1 MISDVKYA
9 LRWLR
14 RSPGF
19 ALVAILSLGLGIGAN
34 TAMFSLVDAVL
45 LRPLPVSDPSTL
57 VDVFTNSSDGD
68 EYATTSYP
76 DLLDLKAQNSVFT
89 DMTAYTPMLA
99 PLNMGDRARLVMG
112 QLVTANH
119 FDFFGIRPAL
129 GRAFQAA
136 DDAEGAP
143 RVAVISHRMWMR
155 DFAGDPSVVG
165 RTLQIR
171 GLPFTIIGVA
181 PRSFTGVIPMLAPE
195 LWLHVSQ
202 SEEVEPAGIND
213 SVPSP
218 VGRTRIER
226 RGSRWLFVK
235 GRLKPGASAAD
246 ANANVAV
253 IGAQLATSYPETNRT
268 RRMSAFPT
276 SQVRLLVPQA
286 SGPLSMGSIAVMA
299 IVGLVL
305 LIACANVAGMLLA
318 RASARMREISVRL
331 AIGAS
336 RAHIVRQMLVE
347 GIVLSVLGALVAV
360 VLAWTLIRA
369 LVSMPL
375 PLPAS
380 IALDVPLDIRVLAF
394 ALVVGIAAGFLAA
407 LTPSLKTSSLRLS
420 PDLRGEMP
428 ASRIGGRRW
437 ALRDGLVVAQLSLT
451 MVLLVVAGL
460 LLQSLTASLSADV
473 GFRAAGLAMVSADTN
488 MVRYEPERAEQFWA
502 QALDRA
508 RGIPGVD
515 VAALV
520 SPRLPFDVNFNQTSI
535 RIDGKAYSPDD
546 RGEVIANVSVTPD
559 YFRTMDV
566 PLVEGRA
573 FTEADRKGAPLV
585 AIANEAMAR
594 RFWPTQSAV
603 GKTFQLSFGD
613 GQKFEVIGVAKD
625 YRVHA
630 VNERPT
636 PYLHFAA
643 LQRSSRYYHVIART
657 KGNAAQLVTS
667 LRRELLALEPG
678 LVFINSGTMETAMSL
693 SLLPH
698 RVAALLAAGFGLVGT
713 LLAATGLYG
722 VIAFSVARRT
732 REIGVRMAI
741 GADRR
746 DVLRLVMRQGFALV
760 AVGAG
765 AGVILAAG
773 IATVLG
779 GILYGVGAFDA
790 LAWGT
795 SFTVLLAAA
804 AAANLIPAWRA
815 MRLDPV
821 TALRTE

>member
-1 MISDVKYA
+1 
-9 LRWLR
+9 
-14 RSPGF
+14 
-19 ALVAILSLGLGIGAN
+19 
-34 TAMFSLVDAVL
+34 
-45 LRPLPVSDPSTL
+45 
-57 VDVFTNSSDGD
+57 
-68 EYATTSYP
+68 
-76 DLLDLKAQNSVFT
+76 
-89 DMTAYTPMLA
+89 
-99 PLNMGDRARLVMG
+99 
-112 QLVTANH
+112 
-119 FDFFGIRPAL
+119 
-129 GRAFQAA
+129 
-136 DDAEGAP
+136 
-143 RVAVISHRMWMR
+143 
-155 DFAGDPSVVG
+155 
-165 RTLQIR
+165 
-171 GLPFTIIGVA
+171 
-181 PRSFTGVIPMLAPE
+181 
-195 LWLHVSQ
+195 
-202 SEEVEPAGIND
+202 
-213 SVPSP
+213 
-218 VGRTRIER
+218 
-226 RGSRWLFVK
+226 
-235 GRLKPGASAAD
+235 
-246 ANANVAV
+246 
-253 IGAQLATSYPETNRT
+253 
-268 RRMSAFPT
+268 
-276 SQVRLLVPQA
+276 
-286 SGPLSMGSIAVMA
+286 
-299 IVGLVL
+299 
-305 LIACANVAGMLLA
+305 
-318 RASARMREISVRL
+318 
-331 AIGAS
+331 
-336 RAHIVRQMLVE
+336 
-347 GIVLSVLGALVAV
+347 
-360 VLAWTLIRA
+360 
-369 LVSMPL
+369 
-375 PLPAS
+375 
-380 IALDVPLDIRVLAF
+380 
-394 ALVVGIAAGFLAA
+394 
-407 LTPSLKTSSLRLS
+407 
-420 PDLRGEMP
+420 
-428 ASRIGGRRW
+428 
-437 ALRDGLVVAQLSLT
+437 
-451 MVLLVVAGL
+451 
-460 LLQSLTASLSADV
+460 V

-488 MVRYEPERAEQFWA
+488 MVRYEPERADQFWA

-790 LAWGT
+790 LAWGA